1 MPKKEILK
9 KQLKSLTE
17 SKTQQLKGINS
28 ITQQILRL
36 KTQLVTDPT
45 NPLKNN
51 DLKYITDT
59 VGKLLKT
66 ADLIGDEKIDNEA
79 VEDDALVVADNE
91 GSEGHGKMPGEV
103 EGLGE
108 NVVSLSEKSLKNV
121 IRRVIQERTTK

>member
-66 ADLIGDEKIDNEA
+66 ADLIGDEKIDDES
-79 VEDDALVVADNE
+79 VEDNELVVTDNE
-91 GSEGHGKMPGEV
+91 QSEGHGRMPEEV
-103 EGLGE
+103 MGE
-108 NVVSLSEKSLKNV
+108 NVISLSEETLKNV
-121 IRRVIQERTTK
+121 IRRVIQERKK